1 MSDIYRFD
9 LEDFS
14 RKLLEISAPYMGMLQ
29 NALTE
34 ELPKEGGPDDHVFFV
49 ATLAANM
56 VAAFSLPGA
65 ERSVL
70 VSAMKTY
77 LQTAGLEV
85 VDTGHA

>member
-14 RKLLEISAPYMGMLQ
+14 RKLLEISAPYIGMLQ

-34 ELPKEGGPDDHVFFV
+34 ELPKEGPDDHVFFV

-65 ERSVL
+65 ERGVL
-70 VSAMKTY
+70 VSAIKTY

>member
-9 LEDFS
+9 LQDFS

-34 ELPKEGGPDDHVFFV
+34 ELPKEGPDDHVFFV

-56 VAAFSLPGA
+56 DQ
-65 ERSVL
+65 RL
-70 VSAMKTY
+70 V
-77 LQTAGLEV
+77 
-85 VDTGHA
+85 